1 MRRLS
6 LRALLAPCAGTIM
19 LSGTALGYQTV
30 MIRDS
35 GPAINRVNLVV
46 LGDGYLESE
55 LPQLEADVRAA
66 FGAIDQEPFY
76 AQYANFI
83 NVKLVL
89 TSSTSNVLGNGAPGA
104 TLFGLYFGCQ
114 GIDRLICIGD
124 ESQVVTVL
132 DQDAPDWDLVAIIAN
147 SAQYG
152 GSGGQFV
159 TFTRDTDSTRILIH
173 ETAHQFA
180 TLADEYPDAY
190 PAYPSCGAECP
201 EPNVTRIASPWQS
214 LKWNYWV
221 NQATL
226 LPTPDTTEYAS
237 VIGAFQG
244 ARYQSTGIFRP
255 RHTCRMREVDQT
267 FCEICAEAHVLETY
281 RLVGDFDT
289 SSPSSSKVSLSSGAS
304 QNLSVTHPQTST
316 NSVHY
321 AWTIDGSVVNG
332 TNPSLDVSASSL
344 TPGDHTVSVRLSDT
358 TNFAGRDDP
367 LLHKQRSWTVTVT
380 AAGSTGG
387 SSNATG
393 GTAAVTSGGTNA
405 TTGGT
410 SAAFGGASA
419 ISTGGTRSAVG
430 GTSATAMGGTT
441 AIAIGGTSSAMGG
454 SSTAAV
460 GTTAIPVGGTG
471 STIGGSSTT
480 TGGTMT
486 VATLAGGT
494 IGLTTGA
501 AGTTTSGTT
510 QIATGGA
517 AISTGGAAA
526 PNATDASTN
535 PDGTVRTSCSCS
547 VPGRSIDSTPALA
560 WGSLLLALGSRLSR
574 HRKHRSIGA

>member
-1 MRRLS
+1 MRRRTS
-6 LRALLAPCAGTIM
+6 RAVLAFCAGIVL
-19 LSGTALGYQTV
+19 LSRTALGYQTV

-35 GPAINRVNLVV
+35 GPAINRVNIVV
-46 LGDGYLESE
+46 LGDGYLASE
-55 LPQLEADVRAA
+55 LPQLEADVRSA
-66 FGAIDQEPFY
+66 FGTIAEEPFY
-76 AQYANFI
+76 AQYASFI

-159 TFTRDTDSTRILIH
+159 TFTRDADSTRILIH

-190 PAYPSCGAECP
+190 PAYFSCGAECP
-201 EPNVTRIASPWQS
+201 EPNVTLTASPWQS

-221 NQATL
+221 SQSTP

-237 VIGAFQG
+237 VIGAFEG

-289 SSPSSSKVSLSSGAS
+289 ASPSSSQVSLSSGAS
-304 QNLSVTHPQTST
+304 LNLSVTHPQTST

-321 AWTIDGSVVNG
+321 AWTIDGNVVSG
-332 TNPSLDVSASSL
+332 TNPSLDVSASNL

-380 AAGSTGG
+380 AAGGTGG

-393 GTAAVTSGGTNA
+393 GTVAV
-405 TTGGT
+405 TTGGANAST
-410 SAAFGGASA
+410 GGTPAASGGASA
-419 ISTGGTRSAVG
+419 ISTGGTRSSVG
-430 GTSATAMGGTT
+430 GTTAMAMGGTT
-441 AIAIGGTSSAMGG
+441 TIAVGGSAMGG

-460 GTTAIPVGGTG
+460 GTTAIPMGGTG
-471 STIGGSSTT
+471 STIGGSGTT

-486 VATLAGGT
+486 TATWAGGT
-494 IGLTTGA
+494 IGPTTST

-510 QIATGGA
+510 QIATGGTV
-517 AISTGGAAA
+517 ISTGGAAA
-526 PNATDASTN
+526 PSATDASAN
-535 PDGTVRTSCSCS
+535 PDKTVRTSCSCR
-547 VPGRSIDSTPALA
+547 VPGRSNDSTPALA
-560 WGSLLLALGSRLSR
+560 WGSLLLALGSRCSR
-574 HRKHRSIGA
+574 RRKHRDIGA